1 MSQATKKS
9 VIAIRKEHESKLE
22 AEIARNALKKEFA
35 RKSWDTV
42 RTALL
47 PVFAQVYEVKLVDG
61 EGKAK
66 GTKVLDS
73 DAKNYEACRRTLSN
87 TVTFICG
94 AKKSSGKVEAP
105 AKLVNDLTK
114 KIIESGIDSKQ
125 FNALLT
131 ALRSNISFQ

>member
-22 AEIARNALKKEFA
+22 AEAARNALKKEFA

-47 PVFAQVYEVKLVDG
+47 PVFAQVYEVKLIDG

-73 DAKNYEACRRTLSN
+73 DAKDYEACKRTLSN
-87 TVTFICG
+87 TLKFICG
-94 AKKSSGKVEAP
+94 AKKSSGAVEAP
-105 AKLVNDLTK
+105 AKLVSDLTK
-114 KIIESGIDSKQ
+114 KIIDSGIDAKQ
-125 FNALLT
+125 FNALMT
-131 ALRSNISFQ
+131 ALRANITFQ